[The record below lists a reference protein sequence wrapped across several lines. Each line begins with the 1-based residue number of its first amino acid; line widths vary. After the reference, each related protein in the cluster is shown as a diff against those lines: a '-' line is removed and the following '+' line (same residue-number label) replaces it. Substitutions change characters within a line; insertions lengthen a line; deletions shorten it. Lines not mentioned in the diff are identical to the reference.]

1 MAFRR
6 AGAMGA
12 DGVELDVRR
21 TRDGDLVVHHDPHL
35 ADGRAIVAVGRA
47 DLPDYIPGLNDALD
61 ACGAMW
67 VNVEIKNDP
76 DEPDFDATDGIAVV
90 VAEALNGRRS
100 PDRFLVS
107 SFRRETIDAFRRT
120 APEIATAFLTA
131 APNLS
136 VDIALLDDLRAAG
149 HRAIHPWY
157 GLVTADFVAA
167 SHERGI
173 AVNVWTCDDPDTMRT
188 LAAWGVDGI
197 CTNVPDVALEVLGRA

>member
-1 MAFRR
+1 
-6 AGAMGA
+6 MGA
-12 DGVELDVRR
+12 DAVELDVRR

-35 ADGRAIVAVGRA
+35 ADGRAISAVNRA
-47 DLPDYIPGLNDALD
+47 DLPDYLPGLDDALD
-61 ACGAMW
+61 ACGEMW

-76 DEPDFDATDGIAVV
+76 DEPDFDPTDGIAAV
-90 VAEALNGRRS
+90 VAEALKGRRS

-107 SFRRETIDAFRRT
+107 SFRRETIDTFRRT
-120 APEIATAFLTA
+120 APAIATAFLTA

-136 VDIALLDDLRAAG
+136 TDIALLDDLRAAG

-157 GLVTADFVAA
+157 GLVTAAFVSA

>member
-1 MAFRR
+1 
-6 AGAMGA
+6 MGA
-12 DGVELDVRR
+12 DAVELDVRR

-35 ADGRAIVAVGRA
+35 ADGRAISAVNRA
-47 DLPDYIPGLNDALD
+47 DLPDYLPGLDDALD
-61 ACGAMW
+61 ACGEMW

-76 DEPDFDATDGIAVV
+76 DEPDFDPTDGIAAV
-90 VAEALNGRRS
+90 VAEALKGRRS

-107 SFRRETIDAFRRT
+107 SFRRETIDTFRRT
-120 APEIATAFLTA
+120 APAIATAFLTA

-136 VDIALLDDLRAAG
+136 TDIALLDDLRAAG
-149 HRAIHPWY
+149 HLAIHPWY
-157 GLVTADFVAA
+157 GLVTAAFVSA